1 MYTSITRTTA
11 MTDVIVETAVEVL
24 TILAGDKGSE
34 MWEIE

>member
-1 MYTSITRTTA
+1 
-11 MTDVIVETAVEVL
+11 MTDVIVEIVVEVL

>member
-11 MTDVIVETAVEVL
+11 MTDVIVEIVVEVL